1 MIKSILVGYLFLL
14 SSPVFALVPVEG
26 ILLGEAVADYQQDP
40 LTYIFSDIYDKSQAG
55 ENTKLR
61 LYQSTFDSG
70 VLLKESC
77 NLFAP
82 PAYSSS
88 WMEKQ
93 AKRSMVATVQYLG
106 LDTSVKAIGAYA
118 KKFELSDEAFSQ
130 LSKNLVQ
137 NYCSKNITV
146 YSIKRLEQAL
156 AYYFKNPQMN
166 IIPSVEG
173 SPFMTPLYKS
183 TSEANSGRSN
193 EFDQAINN
201 FKSFCSWGG
210 DVADYRMMVPY
221 LNNSFIMAFIIKNM
235 SGVQDKFDSKLLK
248 TTQAPSSDTAQ
259 VACNDLI
266 CRKVSFSDFKQS
278 FPRSI
283 GSTGLYTDLAKLY
296 CHHFKFQDYSS
307 TNTVPVVKK
316 WIKKME
322 LEDPI
327 FETNFFI
334 SLMTGV
340 PDAIFGVEN
349 YQDLANIARSSID
362 VRWSKWSSD
371 ILKSFSRDMLF
382 EESLRIKAEP
392 RRDTAAIRT
401 EGFMLD
407 FSVTLGEM
415 DRIVDETDKLA
426 LSFDLKLSKNY
437 IRQIRSKWVEL
448 SNNIDEEGRT
458 KFRDQISKYLDLQL
472 KEKEK
477 YFRQKMWNEEFSR
490 LIVEELVEQFLA
502 YKGPMFDSY
511 QDEMIKV
518 PVRFSYGIFAIS
530 YLRYRADVGAGRL
543 KLNL

>member
-1 MIKSILVGYLFLL
+1 MIKSILVSYLILFH
-14 SSPVFALVPVEG
+14 SQVFALVPVEG
-26 ILLGEAVADYQQDP
+26 VLLGEAVSDYQQDP
-40 LTYIFSDIYDKSQAG
+40 LTFIFSDIYDKSHEG

-61 LYQSTFDSG
+61 LYQSTIESG
-70 VLLKESC
+70 AFLNESC
-77 NLFAP
+77 NLYAVP
-82 PAYSSS
+82 TYSSS

-106 LDTSVKAIGAYA
+106 IDTSVKAIGAYA
-118 KKFELSDEAFSQ
+118 KKLELSDDAFSQ

-146 YSIKRLEQAL
+146 YSIKRLKQAL
-156 AYYFKNPQMN
+156 AYYFKNPQN
-166 IIPSVEG
+166 TIIPSVEG
-173 SPFMTPLYKS
+173 SPFITPLYKS
-183 TSEANSGRSN
+183 TTESSSSRSN
-193 EFDQAINN
+193 EFDQAIRN

-210 DVADYRMMVPY
+210 DVEDYRMMVPY
-221 LNNSFIMAFIIKNM
+221 LNNSFIMAFMIKNM
-235 SGVQDKFDSKLLK
+235 SGVQDKFDSKVQK
-248 TTQAPSSDTAQ
+248 VTQVSTPDTAQ
-259 VACNDLI
+259 VICKDLI
-266 CRKVSFSDFKQS
+266 CRKVSFSEFKQS

-296 CHHFKFQDYSS
+296 CHHFKFQDYSG
-307 TNTVPVVKK
+307 TNTVPVIKN

-327 FETNFFI
+327 FETNYFI
-334 SLMTGV
+334 SLITGV
-340 PDAIFGVEN
+340 PDALFGVEK
-349 YQDLANIARSSID
+349 YQDLANIARSSIEF
-362 VRWSKWSSD
+362 RWNKWSND

-392 RRDTAAIRT
+392 RRDRLALRT
-401 EGFMLD
+401 EGFLLN

-415 DRIVDETDKLA
+415 DRIVDETDKLT
-426 LSFDLKLSKNY
+426 LSFDLKISKNY
-437 IRQIRSKWVEL
+437 IRQVRSKWIEL

-458 KFRDQISKYLDLQL
+458 QFRNQISKYLDFQL

-477 YFRQKMWNEEFSR
+477 YFRQKMWNDDFSR
-490 LIVEELVEQFLA
+490 LIVQELVEQILS

-511 QDEMIKV
+511 QEEMFKV
-518 PVRFSYGIFAIS
+518 PVRFTYGIFAIS

>member
-1 MIKSILVGYLFLL
+1 
-14 SSPVFALVPVEG
+14 
-26 ILLGEAVADYQQDP
+26 
-40 LTYIFSDIYDKSQAG
+40 
-55 ENTKLR
+55 
-61 LYQSTFDSG
+61 
-70 VLLKESC
+70 
-77 NLFAP
+77 
-82 PAYSSS
+82 
-88 WMEKQ
+88 
-93 AKRSMVATVQYLG
+93 
-106 LDTSVKAIGAYA
+106 
-118 KKFELSDEAFSQ
+118 
-130 LSKNLVQ
+130 
-137 NYCSKNITV
+137 
-146 YSIKRLEQAL
+146 
-156 AYYFKNPQMN
+156 
-166 IIPSVEG
+166 
-173 SPFMTPLYKS
+173 
-183 TSEANSGRSN
+183 
-193 EFDQAINN
+193 
-201 FKSFCSWGG
+201 
-210 DVADYRMMVPY
+210 
-221 LNNSFIMAFIIKNM
+221 
-235 SGVQDKFDSKLLK
+235 
-248 TTQAPSSDTAQ
+248 
-259 VACNDLI
+259 
-266 CRKVSFSDFKQS
+266 
-278 FPRSI
+278 
-283 GSTGLYTDLAKLY
+283 
-296 CHHFKFQDYSS
+296 
-307 TNTVPVVKK
+307 
-316 WIKKME
+316 
-322 LEDPI
+322 
-327 FETNFFI
+327 
-334 SLMTGV
+334 MTGV